1 MIPPQTAREILDAA
15 RIEEVVEEFLTLRRR
30 GVNLVGLCPF
40 HAERTPSFSV
50 NPARN
55 IFKCFGCGKGGDAVT
70 FLMEHE
76 GFTYPEALRW
86 LARKYRIDIQEVERT
101 PEQVAEQ
108 QQAESLFIVNDFA
121 ARHFREQMLDTDEGK
136 SVALAY
142 FRQRGLTDDTIQTF
156 GLGYAP
162 DQRDLLLQKARQ
174 ASHDLALLQ
183 KAGLVSTDGTRDFFR
198 ARVIFPIH
206 AMSGKIAAFAGRT
219 LSSDKK
225 IPKYINSPESEVYV
239 KSKTLYGMYQ
249 AKKAI
254 RQKDECILVEGYM
267 DVISLHQAGIKNAVA
282 SSGTSLT
289 EGQLQLIRRNA
300 QNLTILYDG
309 DPAGVQ
315 AALRGLDLALEQ
327 DLNVRVVILPQGED
341 PDSYVQRVGAQAF
354 EAYMAQQAK
363 DVILLKMSL
372 LLGEAQGNPARR
384 ASVVKDMVSSIVRI
398 PNPIRRSTY
407 VLECAVQMGV
417 SEQALLEEVNKLI
430 RADMR
435 KKAEKEAR
443 QPSTASDSAD
453 QTPPPGAPWP
463 ESETPQ
469 PSPERAT
476 FLALPTDEFQERD
489 IIRLLIQFGSR
500 ELPGEAITVAE
511 WVLGDIE
518 DLLTEFD
525 NPLYGRIARECHA
538 LLLQGQAMEQTYFTH
553 HSSPDIANL
562 ALEML
567 AQPWEYSPNWEKR
580 WNFPLQNQPMPE
592 DNAEADIQQA
602 LAMFKIRKINRLL
615 EKNKE
620 RLKIAIANGDTKAEM
635 QYLQTNL
642 KIEQVRNR
650 IARKHGIVLFPRR

>member
-86 LARKYRIDIQEVERT
+86 LARKYRIEIREVERT

-142 FRQRGLTDDTIQTF
+142 FRQRGLTDETIQTF

-174 ASHDLALLQ
+174 ASHDIGLLQ
-183 KAGLVSTDGTRDFFR
+183 KAGLVSADGTRDFFR

-254 RQKDECILVEGYM
+254 RKKDECILVEGYM
-267 DVISLHQAGIKNAVA
+267 DVISLHQAGIENAVA

-289 EGQLQLIRRNA
+289 EGQLQLIRRNT

-309 DPAGVQ
+309 DPAGIQ

-327 DLNVRVVILPQGED
+327 DLNVRVVILPAGED

-354 EAYMAQQAK
+354 EAYIAQQAK

-384 ASVVKDMVSSIVRI
+384 ASVVKDMVSSIARI
-398 PNPIRRSTY
+398 PDPIRRSTY
-407 VLECAVQMGV
+407 VLECAVQMGI

-443 QPSTASDSAD
+443 QPGMASDSTEQA
-453 QTPPPGAPWP
+453 PPPDAPWP

-469 PSPERAT
+469 AAPERT
-476 FLALPTDEFQERD
+476 PTLALPTDEFQERD

-500 ELPGEAITVAE
+500 ELPGESITVAE

-518 DLLTEFD
+518 ELLTEFD

-553 HSSPDIANL
+553 HSSPEIANL

-567 AQPWEYSPNWEKR
+567 AQPWEYSPNWEAR

-615 EKNKE
+615 EKNRE
-620 RLKIAIANGDTKAEM
+620 RLKTAIANGDTKAEM

>member
-86 LARKYRIDIQEVERT
+86 LARKYRIEIREVERT

-142 FRQRGLTDDTIQTF
+142 FRQRGLTDETIQTF

-174 ASHDLALLQ
+174 ASHDIGLLQ
-183 KAGLVSTDGTRDFFR
+183 KAGLVSADGTRDFFR

-225 IPKYINSPESEVYV
+225 IPKYINSPESEVYA

-254 RQKDECILVEGYM
+254 RKKDECILVEGYM
-267 DVISLHQAGIKNAVA
+267 DVISLHQAGIENAVA

-289 EGQLQLIRRNA
+289 EGQLQLIRRNT

-309 DPAGVQ
+309 DPAGIQ

-327 DLNVRVVILPQGED
+327 VLNVRVVILPTGED
-341 PDSYVQRVGAQAF
+341 PDSYVQRVGPQAF
-354 EAYMAQQAK
+354 EAYIAQQAK

-384 ASVVKDMVSSIVRI
+384 ASVVKDMVGSIARI
-398 PNPIRRSTY
+398 PDPIRRSTY
-407 VLECAVQMGV
+407 VLECAVQMGI

-443 QPSTASDSAD
+443 QPGTASDSTEQA
-453 QTPPPGAPWP
+453 PPPSAPWP

-469 PSPERAT
+469 AAPELT
-476 FLALPTDEFQERD
+476 TSLALPTDEFQERD

-500 ELPGEAITVAE
+500 ELPGESITVAE

-518 DLLTEFD
+518 ELLTEFD

-538 LLLQGQAMEQTYFTH
+538 LLLQGQTMEQTYFTH
-553 HSSPDIANL
+553 HSSPEIANL

-615 EKNKE
+615 EKNRE
-620 RLKIAIANGDTKAEM
+620 RLKTAIANGDTKAEM

>member
-1 MIPPQTAREILDAA
+1 MIPPQTVREILDAA

-30 GVNLVGLCPF
+30 GVNMIGLCPF
-40 HAERTPSFSV
+40 HAERTPSFNV

-86 LARKYRIDIQEVERT
+86 LARKYRIEIQEVERT

-142 FRQRGLTDDTIQTF
+142 FRQRGLTDETIQTF

-174 ASHDLALLQ
+174 ASHDISLLQ
-183 KAGLVSTDGTRDFFR
+183 KAGLVSADGTRDFFR

-239 KSKTLYGMYQ
+239 KSKTLYGMFQ

-254 RQKDECILVEGYM
+254 RKKDECILVEGYM
-267 DVISLHQAGIKNAVA
+267 DVISLHQAGLENAVA

-289 EGQLQLIRRNA
+289 EGQLQLIRRNT

-309 DPAGVQ
+309 DPAGIQ

-327 DLNVRVVILPQGED
+327 DLNVRVVILPAGED

-354 EAYMAQQAK
+354 ETYIAQQAK

-372 LLGEAQGNPARR
+372 LLGEARGNPARR
-384 ASVVKDMVSSIVRI
+384 ASVVKDMVSSIARI
-398 PNPIRRSTY
+398 PDPIRRSTY
-407 VLECAVQMGV
+407 VLECAVQMGI

-430 RADMR
+430 RADLR
-435 KKAEKEAR
+435 KKAEKETR
-443 QPSTASDSAD
+443 QPGMASDSAE
-453 QTPPPGAPWP
+453 QAPPPDAPWP

-469 PSPERAT
+469 AAPERT
-476 FLALPTDEFQERD
+476 TSLALPTDEFQERD
-489 IIRLLIQFGSR
+489 IVRLLIQFGSR

-518 DLLTEFD
+518 ELLTEFD
-525 NPLYGRIARECHA
+525 NPLYGRITRECYA
-538 LLLQGQAMEQTYFTH
+538 MLLQGQTLEQTYFTH
-553 HSSPDIANL
+553 HPSPDIANL

-567 AQPWEYSPNWEKR
+567 TQPWEYSPNWEAR

-592 DNAEADIQQA
+592 DNAEADIQHA

-620 RLKIAIANGDTKAEM
+620 RLKTAIANGDTKAEM

>member
-30 GVNLVGLCPF
+30 GANLIGLCPF

-70 FLMEHE
+70 FLREHE

-86 LARKYRIDIQEVERT
+86 LANKYRIEIQEVERT

-121 ARHFREQMLDTDEGK
+121 ARHFQEQMLNTDEGK
-136 SVALAY
+136 SVALSY
-142 FRQRGLTDDTIQTF
+142 FRQRGLTDETIQTF
-156 GLGYAP
+156 GLGHAP

-174 ASHDLALLQ
+174 ASHDIGLLQ
-183 KAGLVSTDGTRDFFR
+183 KVGLVSADGTRDFFR

-225 IPKYINSPESEVYV
+225 IPKYINSPESEIYV

-254 RQKDECILVEGYM
+254 RKKDECILVEGYM
-267 DVISLHQAGIKNAVA
+267 DVISLHQAGIENAVA

-289 EGQLQLIRRNA
+289 EGQLLLIRRNT

-309 DPAGVQ
+309 DPAGIQ

-327 DLNVRVVILPQGED
+327 DLNVRVVILPEGED
-341 PDSYVQRVGAQAF
+341 PDSYVQRVGVQAF
-354 EAYMAQQAK
+354 EEYIARQAK

-372 LLGEAQGNPARR
+372 LLGEAEGNPMRR
-384 ASVVKDMVSSIVRI
+384 ASVVKDMVSSIAKI
-398 PNPIRRSTY
+398 PDPIRRSAY
-407 VLECAVQMGV
+407 ARECAAQMGIG
-417 SEQALLEEVNKLI
+417 EQPLMEEVNRLI

-443 QPSTASDSAD
+443 QPGTASDSAE
-453 QTPPPGAPWP
+453 QAPPPSTPWP
-463 ESETPQ
+463 ESEAAPS
-469 PSPERAT
+469 SPERET
-476 FLALPTDEFQERD
+476 SLALPTDEFQERD
-489 IIRLLIQFGSR
+489 VIRLLIQFGSR
-500 ELPGEAITVAE
+500 ELPGEAITIAE
-511 WVLGDIE
+511 WVLSDIE
-518 DLLTEFD
+518 DLLPEFD

-538 LLLQGQAMEQTYFTH
+538 LLLQGQTIEQQYFTQH
-553 HSSPDIANL
+553 ASPEVVRL

-567 AQPWEYSPNWEKR
+567 AQPWEYSPNWEIR

-615 EKNKE
+615 EKNRE
-620 RLKIAIANGDTKAEM
+620 RLKTAIANGDTKAEM
-635 QYLQTNL
+635 QYLQTNV
-642 KIEQVRNR
+642 KIEQARNR

>member
-86 LARKYRIDIQEVERT
+86 LARKYRIEIQEVERT

-121 ARHFREQMLDTDEGK
+121 ARHFREQMLDTDEGR

-142 FRQRGLTDDTIQTF
+142 FRQRGLTDETIQAF

-162 DQRDLLLQKARQ
+162 DRRDLLLQKARQ
-174 ASHDLALLQ
+174 ASHDIGLLQ
-183 KAGLVSTDGTRDFFR
+183 KAGLVSADGMRDFFR
-198 ARVIFPIH
+198 ARVLFPIH
-206 AMSGKIAAFAGRT
+206 TMSGKIAAFAGRT

-249 AKKAI
+249 AKRAI
-254 RQKDECILVEGYM
+254 RKKDECILVEGYM
-267 DVISLHQAGIKNAVA
+267 DVISLHQAGIENVVA

-289 EGQLQLIRRNA
+289 EGQLQLIRRNT

-309 DPAGVQ
+309 DPAGIQ

-327 DLNVRVVILPQGED
+327 DLNVRVVLLPAGED
-341 PDSYVQRVGAQAF
+341 PDSYVQRAGPQAL
-354 EAYMAQQAK
+354 EAYIAQQAK

-372 LLGEAQGNPARR
+372 LLGEIRGNPARR
-384 ASVVKDMVSSIVRI
+384 ATVVKDMVSSIARI
-398 PNPIRRSTY
+398 PDPIRRSTY
-407 VLECAVQMGV
+407 VLECAVQMGI

-443 QPSTASDSAD
+443 QPSTASDSTEQA
-453 QTPPPGAPWP
+453 PPPSAPWP

-469 PSPERAT
+469 AAPERAT
-476 FLALPTDEFQERD
+476 SLALPTDEFQERD

-500 ELPGEAITVAE
+500 ELPGESITVGE

-538 LLLQGQAMEQTYFTH
+538 LLLQGRAMEQNYFTH
-553 HSSPDIANL
+553 HSSPDIASL

-580 WNFPLQNQPMPE
+580 WNLPLQNQPMPE
-592 DNAEADIQQA
+592 DNAEADILQA

-620 RLKIAIANGDTKAEM
+620 RLKTAIADGDTKAEM

>member
-1 MIPPQTAREILDAA
+1 MIPPQTAREILEAA
-15 RIEEVVEEFLTLRRR
+15 RIEEVVGEFLTLRRR

-40 HAERTPSFSV
+40 HAERTPSFNV

-86 LARKYRIDIQEVERT
+86 LARKYRIEIQEVERS
-101 PEQVAEQ
+101 PQQQAEQ

-121 ARHFREQMLDTDEGK
+121 ARHFQEQMLNTDEGK
-136 SVALAY
+136 SVALSY
-142 FRQRGLTDDTIQTF
+142 FRLRGLSDETLQTF
-156 GLGYAP
+156 ALGYAP
-162 DQRDLLLQKARQ
+162 DQRDLLLQKAKQ
-174 ASHDLALLQ
+174 ASHNLSLLQ
-183 KAGLVSTDGTRDFFR
+183 KAGLVSADGTRDFFR

-206 AMSGKIAAFAGRT
+206 TLSGKIAAFAGRT

-225 IPKYINSPESEVYV
+225 IPKYINSPESEIYV
-239 KSKTLYGMYQ
+239 KSKTLYGIYQ

-254 RQKDECILVEGYM
+254 RKKDECILVEGYM
-267 DVISLHQAGIKNAVA
+267 DVISLHQAGIENVVA

-289 EGQLQLIRRNA
+289 EGQLQLIRRNT

-327 DLNVRVVILPQGED
+327 DLNVRVVLLPQGED

-354 EAYMAQQAK
+354 EAYLASQAK
-363 DVILLKMSL
+363 DVVLLKMSL
-372 LLGEAQGNPARR
+372 LLDEAKGNPARR
-384 ASVVKDMVSSIVRI
+384 ASVVKDMVASLAKI
-398 PNPIRRSTY
+398 PDSIRRSTY
-407 VLECAVQMGV
+407 VLECAVQMGL
-417 SEQALLEEVNKLI
+417 SEQVLLEEVNKLV

-443 QPSTASDSAD
+443 QPGMLSDLAEPATLPS
-453 QTPPPGAPWP
+453 APWP
-463 ESETPQ
+463 EGETP
-469 PSPERAT
+469 PSPPERPSA
-476 FLALPTDEFQERD
+476 LALPTDEFQERD
-489 IIRLLIQFGSR
+489 IVRLLIQFGSR
-500 ELPGEAITVAE
+500 ELPGESITVAE
-511 WVLGDIE
+511 WILGDIE
-518 DLLTEFD
+518 ELIPEFD
-525 NPLYGRIARECHA
+525 TPLYGRIVRECHT
-538 LLLQGQAMEQTYFTH
+538 LLLNGQTLEQHYFTH
-553 HSSPDIANL
+553 HPSADIAQL
-562 ALEML
+562 ALEIL
-567 AQPWEYSPNWEKR
+567 VQPWEYSPNWEAR

-602 LAMFKIRKINRLL
+602 LALFKIRKINRLL

-620 RLKIAIANGDTKAEM
+620 RLKAAIESGDTKAER

-642 KIEQVRNR
+642 KIEQTRNR
-650 IARKHGIVLFPRR
+650 LARKYGIVLFPRR